1 MPHSPLKIVFISILS
16 FFLVHEKTHAQVLIP
31 DEHIEVSLRMIGH
44 QILLQAGDS
53 TSRVLPIRKE
63 QGKYK
68 ISFDTEFAFNPDTL
82 VHTVNTLVKD
92 TRIGQGYNLQVRTCE
107 TGEVVY
113 SYEIS
118 DLEGKNIIPCASRD
132 VPTGCYELIISLKDK
147 ATSEAKNTE
156 LSPSESKPESAQI
169 NYLLLVFIV
178 LALLGLLYFLNK
190 RKAPSPIDPDTIRI
204 GSFLFNPTRAELN
217 LNEEKTE
224 LSGKEADLL
233 KFLHEHANETIE
245 RDIILNRV
253 WGDEGDYVGRTL
265 DVFISKLRKK
275 LEKDPKVKI
284 VNIRGV
290 GYKLL
295 VEA

>member
-1 MPHSPLKIVFISILS
+1 MHISPLKIVFLS
-16 FFLVHEKTHAQVLIP
+16 FLSMFLLHVKTHAQVLIP

-53 TSRVLPIRKE
+53 TSRVLPIREE

-92 TRIGQGYNLQVRTCE
+92 TGIGMGYNLQVATCE

-132 VPTGCYELIISLKDK
+132 VPMGCYDLLIILKN
-147 ATSEAKNTE
+147 ATPTEAEHAEVAMNEVKDE
-156 LSPSESKPESAQI
+156 DDQRKYIPFA
-169 NYLLLVFIV
+169 
-178 LALLGLLYFLNK
+178 LGLMIFIGVLLMLRK
-190 RKAPSPIDPDTIRI
+190 RRKAVNEDPHVISLGR
-204 GSFLFNPTRAELN
+204 FLFDTRTAALT
-217 LNEEKTE
+217 LDGDLIE
-224 LSGKEADLL
+224 LSGKEAELL
-233 KFLHEHANETIE
+233 QVLCEKANETIA
-245 RDIILNRV
+245 RDVILNLV

-295 VEA
+295 MDD